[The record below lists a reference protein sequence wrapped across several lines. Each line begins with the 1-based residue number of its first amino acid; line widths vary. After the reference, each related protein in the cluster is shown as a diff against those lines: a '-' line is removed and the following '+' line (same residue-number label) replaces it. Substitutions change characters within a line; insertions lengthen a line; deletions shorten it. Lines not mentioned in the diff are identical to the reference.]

1 MFKHCTPR
9 QKEKEKEKEKRNRG
23 QTHGL
28 KCFDHYLQTMYTS
41 LWLWTVKTL
50 VVIIMSISS
59 TRIQTRYIRAART
72 QVLCLDQSC
81 TSCNS
86 KWKCTMQTLVK
97 SYTFNHTRVR
107 LLMKQLAMQDYISS
121 IRSHENQYIS
131 IWESH
136 FDFEFFIFFGICTK
150 CRFCNVTIIATTNHD
165 LCFFPEAI
173 QWLC

>member
-86 KWKCTMQTLVK
+86 K
-97 SYTFNHTRVR
+97 
-107 LLMKQLAMQDYISS
+107 
-121 IRSHENQYIS
+121 
-131 IWESH
+131 
-136 FDFEFFIFFGICTK
+136 
-150 CRFCNVTIIATTNHD
+150 
-165 LCFFPEAI
+165 
-173 QWLC
+173 